1 MTANPCRPGAHVLGL
16 CGAVLASLLLS
27 LCAARPAHAALGQP
41 VSSVWSDGRV
51 VEPTHVLSLE
61 GPEVS
66 ETTVLTPWG
75 VRAREFDG
83 PSGRIFAIAWSTHGM
98 PYIANLYG
106 SYFAGYLAWIHAHA
120 HKGAGGDLS
129 VRTADMRAH
138 VQGHMG
144 DWSGSAYVPALLPP
158 GVPLSELGVRP

>member
-120 HKGAGGDLS
+120 QPVIAGELS
-129 VRTADMRAH
+129 VRTADMRGHA
-138 VQGHMG
+138 QGHMG
-144 DWSGSAYVPALLPP
+144 AWSGSAYVPALIPP
-158 GVPLSELGVRP
+158 GVALSELGVRP